1 MSKRRG
7 DNWET
12 GLSTEEVRGKPE
24 LLKKIY
30 LGWAAGESY
39 SGLEKRYKLRGNS
52 GNTAWRCCRLLEKNH
67 RVRKQTDRESEK
79 VQQLVTL
86 LRAPAA
92 TMIEELRQAPVSSKP
107 LAKTSDETKNRALK
121 TNLRALVFELERM
134 LSTLKKAIG

>member
-7 DNWET
+7 DDWESGMT
-12 GLSTEEVRGKPE
+12 TEEVRGKPE

-30 LGWAAGESY
+30 LGWASGESY
-39 SGLEKRYKLRGNS
+39 SALEKRYKLRGNS

-67 RVRKQTDRESEK
+67 RVRKQTDRTSEK
-79 VQQLVTL
+79 VQQLVAV

-92 TMIEELRQAPVSSKP
+92 TLIEENRQASLSFKPSRSVSE
-107 LAKTSDETKNRALK
+107 ETKNRVLK